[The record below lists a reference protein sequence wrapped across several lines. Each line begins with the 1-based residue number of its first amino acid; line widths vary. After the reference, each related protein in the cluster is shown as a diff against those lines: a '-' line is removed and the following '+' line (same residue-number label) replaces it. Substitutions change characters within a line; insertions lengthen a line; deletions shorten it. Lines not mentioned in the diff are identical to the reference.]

1 MKPSTR
7 FSIEA
12 FEKISLVN
20 RPFVG
25 LVNRRH
31 RKRSNLHEQTSHT
44 DIHSTL
50 VTAIKMV
57 KVLENRVVDIDVL
70 PGTKE
75 DQLKAQADQIAY
87 VSQPKT
93 TLSYKRA

>member
-1 MKPSTR
+1 
-7 FSIEA
+7 
-12 FEKISLVN
+12 
-20 RPFVG
+20 
-25 LVNRRH
+25 
-31 RKRSNLHEQTSHT
+31 
-44 DIHSTL
+44 
-50 VTAIKMV
+50 MV

-87 VSQPKT
+87 VSQPKS